1 MLASVGDLV
10 DDIIVRLGAPMV
22 IAADT
27 TATIDRRRG
36 GSAANVVAAAARLGH
51 PSRFLGQVG
60 DDAVGRVLVESLA
73 NAGVGVEYVR
83 REGRTGTI
91 VVLVDDV
98 GERTMLT
105 DRRACVGLS
114 SPEADWLRGVD
125 ALHVP
130 FYSFTGSPL
139 RETTQT
145 LISWSHDRGIAV
157 SIDVSSTSLLDRLG
171 REAARDFLAELAPT
185 VVFANADEAVT
196 LGIDGPLGD
205 AITVVKQG
213 PDPVIVHRPGND
225 SAEVPAQVLDHTNDT
240 TGAGDVFAAGFLSTD
255 GWRDDP
261 VPACEAGHRAA
272 AAMLAGR

>member
-27 TATIDRRRG
+27 AATIDRRRG
-36 GSAANVVAAAARLGH
+36 GSAANVVAAAAKLGH

-73 NAGVGVEYVR
+73 NAGVGVEHVR

-114 SPEADWLRGVD
+114 SPDADWLRGVD

-130 FYSFTGSPL
+130 FYSFFGSPL

-145 LISWSHDRGIAV
+145 LISWSHDRSIAV

-171 REAARDFLAELAPT
+171 REGAREFLAELGPT

-205 AITVVKQG
+205 AITVVKRG
-213 PDPVIVHRPGND
+213 PDPVILHRPGHD
-225 SAEVPAQVLDHTNDT
+225 PVEVPTQVLDHTNDT
-240 TGAGDVFAAGFLSTD
+240 TGAGDVFAAGFLTTE

-272 AAMLAGR
+272 TTMLKGR